1 MIAPAANP
9 RKPLRVLA
17 LVTDAWG
24 AGGGIAQFNRDWID
38 AACAAGATVDV
49 LAYGEA
55 RPDGAAMPPGARLLG
70 ARLGRAAFAL
80 HARRAAAS
88 RPGLVFCGHLHLAP
102 VALLAARLARCP
114 WWLQLHGIEAWAR
127 PGPLRRAAAAGADLL
142 VAVSRCTRGRALAWW
157 DGEPWRARVLP
168 NTVDPMFAPGAR
180 DAALAA
186 RLGIDGSPVLLSVGR
201 LAASEAYKGH
211 DRILRALPALRSRWP
226 GLQYVV
232 AGDGDDRP
240 RLAALA
246 REVGVD
252 ARVRFLGAVAHAD
265 LPALYRLADAF
276 AMPSTGEGFGIAF
289 LEAMASG
296 VPALGLAGDGSAD
309 ALADGDLGLV
319 VAESAL
325 VDGLA
330 RLLAGDAPRGAAL
343 ADAVRARFGRAAH
356 AARVRVLLD
365 EALQAA

>member
-1 MIAPAANP
+1 MSGAAGGP
-9 RKPLRVLA
+9 HAGLPILA

-38 AACAAGATVDV
+38 AACAAGAAVDV

-55 RPDGAAMPPGARLLG
+55 RADAGPLPAGARLLG
-70 ARLGRAAFAL
+70 ARLGRAAFTVA
-80 HARRAAAS
+80 AWRAAAA
-88 RPGLVFCGHLHLAP
+88 RPALVFCGHLHLAP
-102 VALLAARLARCP
+102 VAALAARRAVAP
-114 WWLQLHGIEAWAR
+114 WWLQLHGIEAWPR
-127 PGPLRRAAAAGADLL
+127 PDRLRHAAAARAGLV

-157 DGEPWRARVLP
+157 DGDPWRARVLP
-168 NTVDPMFAPGAR
+168 NTVDPIFAPGAR

-186 RLGIDGSPVLLSVGR
+186 RLGLDAGPVLLTVGR
-201 LAASEAYKGH
+201 LAAGEAYKGH
-211 DRILRALPALRSRWP
+211 DRILRALPTLVARWP
-226 GLQYVV
+226 GLRYAI

-240 RLAALA
+240 RLEALA
-246 REVGVD
+246 RQLGVA

-309 ALADGDLGLV
+309 ALGDGGLGLV
-319 VAESAL
+319 VPEASLA
-325 VDGLA
+325 DGLA
-330 RLLAGDAPRGAAL
+330 RLLEGAAPQGAVL
-343 ADAVRARFGRAAH
+343 ADAVQARFGRAAH
-356 AARVRVLLD
+356 AARVRILLD
-365 EALQAA
+365 EALRAA